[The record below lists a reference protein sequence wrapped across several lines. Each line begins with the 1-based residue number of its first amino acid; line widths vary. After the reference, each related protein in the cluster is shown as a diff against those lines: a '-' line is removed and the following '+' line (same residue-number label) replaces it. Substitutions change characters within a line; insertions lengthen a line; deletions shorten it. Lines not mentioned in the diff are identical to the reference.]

1 MYALERVGAD
11 VVFGIPGGAVLP
23 AYDPLLDSK
32 SIRHILVRHEQ
43 GAGHAATGY
52 AQATGRVGVCMATSG
67 PGATNLVTPI
77 ADAYMT
83 RSRWWPSPGRCRRL
97 IGTTSRTHISRIT
110 SRHQHNFPS
119 PPDTSPAPSHLHSSP
134 PPSLPLPSPA
144 RPGHQP
150 GKLQATG
157 AQALVYALERVGAD
171 VVFGIPG
178 GAVLPAYDPL
188 LDSKTI
194 RHILVRHEQGA
205 GHAATGYAQAT
216 GRVGVCMATSG
227 PGATN
232 LVTPIADA
240 YMDSVPMVAITGQ
253 VPTSLIGTDGFQEAD
268 ISGITI
274 PITKHNFLVTK
285 PEDIARTIGE
295 AFHVA
300 STGRPGPVLVDIAK
314 DAMQAT
320 TDFVWPVP
328 FDLPGYHPVTRPHA
342 RQVREAARLI
352 SESRRPVLYVGGGV
366 IKARA
371 AAQLRELAELTGIP
385 VVTTLMARGAFPDRH
400 PQHMGMP
407 GMHGTVAAV
416 GALQQA
422 DLIVALGTRFDDR
435 VTGKLDTF
443 APGALIVH
451 ADIDPAEISK
461 NRRADVPIVG
471 DCREVI
477 ADLVAAVRAEHEQGR
492 RADLTAWRA
501 QLDTLRDTY
510 PLGYDQPDDGTL
522 APQHVIGRIGE
533 IAGPEAVYVAG
544 VGQHQMWAAQF
555 IDYENPG
562 TWINSG
568 GLGTMGFA
576 VPAAMGAKVGR
587 PDATV
592 WAIDGDGCFQMTNQ
606 ELATCA
612 IEGIPVKVAV
622 INNGSL
628 GMVRQWQ
635 TLFYSE
641 RYSNTDLHRTAERKL
656 AGTRIPDFVKL
667 AEAYGCEGIRCEEAA
682 DVDAVIERAMA
693 IEDRPVVVDF
703 IVHRD
708 AMVWPMVA
716 AGTSNNDIKFA
727 RGLAPDWGGS
737 TE

>member
-1 MYALERVGAD
+1 MTEQMTGRKGPGAAPSPRDMAARPPHRDGGRAAAKQPPAAGLTGPPPVATVPVATVPVATVPAVTVPAVTVPAVTVPAVTAPAEPPRVAASPATVRATGAQALVYALERVGAN
-11 VVFGIPGGAVLP
+11 VVFGIPGGAILP
-23 AYDPLLDSK
+23 AYDPLLDSQA
-32 SIRHILVRHEQ
+32 IRHILVRHEQ
-43 GAGHAATGY
+43 GAGHAA
-52 AQATGRVGVCMATSG
+52 A
-67 PGATNLVTPI
+67 
-77 ADAYMT
+77 
-83 RSRWWPSPGRCRRL
+83 
-97 IGTTSRTHISRIT
+97 
-110 SRHQHNFPS
+110 
-119 PPDTSPAPSHLHSSP
+119 
-134 PPSLPLPSPA
+134 
-144 RPGHQP
+144 
-150 GKLQATG
+150 
-157 AQALVYALERVGAD
+157 
-171 VVFGIPG
+171 
-178 GAVLPAYDPL
+178 
-188 LDSKTI
+188 
-194 RHILVRHEQGA
+194 
-205 GHAATGYAQAT
+205 GYAQAT

-240 YMDSVPMVAITGQ
+240 YMDSVPIVAITGQ
-253 VPTSLIGTDGFQEAD
+253 IPSGLIGTDGFQEAD
-268 ISGITI
+268 ISGITL

-285 PEDIARTIGE
+285 AGDIARTIGE

-300 STGRPGPVLVDIAK
+300 STGRPGPVLVDISK

-320 TDFVWPVP
+320 TEFSWPVP

-352 SESRRPVLYVGGGV
+352 SEARRPVLYVGGGV

-371 AAQLRELAELTGIP
+371 SAQLAELAELTGIP
-385 VVTTLMARGAFPDRH
+385 VVTTLMARGAFPDKH
-400 PQHMGMP
+400 PLHLGMP

-416 GALQQA
+416 GALQKA
-422 DLIVALGTRFDDR
+422 DLLVALGTRFDDR

-443 APGALIVH
+443 APGAQIVH

-477 ADLVAAVRAEHEQGR
+477 TDLIAVIRADREQGQR
-492 RADLTAWRA
+492 PDLEAWHA
-501 QLDTLRDTY
+501 QVNSWRTTY
-510 PLGYDQPDDGTL
+510 PLGYDSPADGSL
-522 APQHVIGRIGE
+522 APQYVIERIGK
-533 IAGPEAVYVAG
+533 IAGPEALYVAG

-555 IDYENPG
+555 IDYEHPG

-587 PDATV
+587 PGATV

-612 IEGIPVKVAV
+612 LEGIAIKVAI

-635 TLFYSE
+635 TLFYNE
-641 RYSNTDLHRTAERKL
+641 RYSNTDLNPTDEPKRPT
-656 AGTRIPDFVKL
+656 GTRVPDFVKL
-667 AEAYGCEGIRCEEAA
+667 AEAYGCEGLRCEEQA
-682 DVDAVIERAMA
+682 DVDRVIERAMS
-693 IEDRPVVVDF
+693 IDDRPVVLDF
-703 IVHRD
+703 IVHKD

-716 AGTSNNDIKFA
+716 AGTSNDDIKFA
-727 RGLAPDWGGS
+727 RGLAPDFGGLD
-737 TE
+737 E